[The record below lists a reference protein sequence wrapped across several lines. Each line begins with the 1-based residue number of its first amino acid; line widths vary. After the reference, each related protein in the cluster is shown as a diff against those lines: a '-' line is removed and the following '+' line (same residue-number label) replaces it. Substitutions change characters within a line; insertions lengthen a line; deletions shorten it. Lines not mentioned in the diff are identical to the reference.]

1 MQQNIFLRRDG
12 NLSSHDVNFDEI
24 IEEKGQRAECW
35 VNRVNQQMEKYCLL
49 IPRLTLF
56 LPQCPFAFIS
66 PLRSTIC
73 FSFDLM
79 LWKISF

>member
-24 IEEKGQRAECW
+24 IEEKK
-35 VNRVNQQMEKYCLL
+35 VNEQSVEWTV
-49 IPRLTLF
+49 LTSRWKILF
-56 LPQCPFAFIS
+56 IDSSLNALLPQCPFAFIS
-66 PLRSTIC
+66 PLRSTLC